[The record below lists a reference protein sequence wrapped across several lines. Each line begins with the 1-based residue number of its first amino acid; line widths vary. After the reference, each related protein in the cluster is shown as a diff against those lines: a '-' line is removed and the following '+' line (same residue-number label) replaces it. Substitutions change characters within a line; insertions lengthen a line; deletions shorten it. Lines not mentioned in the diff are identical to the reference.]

1 MRSSIAR
8 CTSSFSNTARCKLDR
23 DARPLV
29 LTSVTAFPEYVVGT
43 GGIELSAAALDD
55 AGEGSAAGLAVKC
68 EGTMTGVGRGGGG
81 H

>member
-23 DARPLV
+23 EARPLA
-29 LTSVTAFPEYVVGT
+29 LTSVTAFPEYVLGT
-43 GGIELSAAALDD
+43 GDFELSIALDD
-55 AGEGSAAGLAVKC
+55 AGGVSAAGLDVKC